1 MTLRLL
7 LIGLLRWNT
16 FSPPSSPPPFASL
29 INIYFLIFLLKK
41 RTHKEGNTTTSTKTS
56 QCIRCYQPD
65 IHLAE
70 YSVYQYLK
78 DLNTHCRGIKHD
90 TLPQGTVTHPQKN
103 QQERTECILK
113 TPLIQSEFSEPSYT
127 GAFCASLRD
136 GVPRVGATTE
146 EAEKHFQQPSEAVA
160 PLCCTDL
167 CASWT
172 SLTEEVTST
181 ALCFNLSFK
190 NSLLL
195 CNHAIQLSRTSLIM
209 LNQQ

>member
-90 TLPQGTVTHPQKN
+90 TWPQGTQSHTPQKN

-127 GAFCASLRD
+127 EAFCASLRD

-146 EAEKHFQQPSEAVA
+146 EAEKHFPAAHVKQSPH
-160 PLCCTDL
+160 
-167 CASWT
+167 CAAQICVHHELLWQKR
-172 SLTEEVTST
+172 SLPQHS
-181 ALCFNLSFK
+181 AS
-190 NSLLL
+190 
-195 CNHAIQLSRTSLIM
+195 I
-209 LNQQ
+209 